1 MSYFMM
7 PPDKGLSCR
16 LLESVPY
23 KDRLSAGR
31 LLPPVGI
38 IPGDVRS
45 LNELY
50 LLLAPDDRSLP
61 GVNLKALV
69 DWIGR
74 VIGDET
80 LANEIR
86 IITREVGSYV
96 EGCMKVYDLIGHRL
110 DQAREVAGKEVST

>member
-1 MSYFMM
+1 MM
-7 PPDKGLSCR
+7 IPDEELSRR

-38 IPGDVRS
+38 VPGDVRS
-45 LNELY
+45 LRELH

-61 GVNLKALV
+61 GVNLRALA
-69 DWIGR
+69 DWVGGI
-74 VIGDET
+74 IGDGT

-86 IITREVGSYV
+86 IITREAGSYV
-96 EGCMKVYDLIGHRL
+96 ERCMKVYELVGLRL
-110 DQAREVAGKEVST
+110 TQARKVAGQEVFT